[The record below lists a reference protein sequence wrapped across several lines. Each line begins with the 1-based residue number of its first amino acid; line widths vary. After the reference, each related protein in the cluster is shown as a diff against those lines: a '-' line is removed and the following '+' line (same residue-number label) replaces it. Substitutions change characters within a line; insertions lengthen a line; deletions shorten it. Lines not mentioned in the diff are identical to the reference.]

1 MIRGTILPRGHVIP
15 RRSVSKMTLQG
26 ARYLLA
32 IRSAQKTPV
41 IQSVETG
48 KMWHITWEALLDL
61 AITEGI
67 AEPFAEAEAE
77 EIP

>member
-1 MIRGTILPRGHVIP
+1 MIRGTILPRGHVVP
-15 RRSVSKMTLQG
+15 RRSTGKMTLQG

-32 IRSAQKTPV
+32 IRPAQKTPV

-77 EIP
+77 ETL